1 VSYATPEQ
9 LRLQTGVEFEL
20 RLDDALQ
27 AALDDASQ
35 EIDSYRPAGSLSAE
49 ALDVLRLHCIRLA
62 RLGMYPDQALDE
74 THPVLREAR
83 ATRRW
88 LGMLASGQ
96 VRLPAGDDSS
106 GGTGA
111 EWSSFGTVW
120 GRDAGGGLA

>member
-20 RLDDALQ
+20 RTDDALQ

-62 RLGMYPDQALDE
+62 RLGMYPDQALDQ
-74 THPVLREAR
+74 THPVLRDAL

-88 LGMLASGQ
+88 LVLLAKDD
-96 VRLPAGDDSS
+96 VHLPAGDDSS

-120 GRDAGGGLA
+120 GRDSSGGLA